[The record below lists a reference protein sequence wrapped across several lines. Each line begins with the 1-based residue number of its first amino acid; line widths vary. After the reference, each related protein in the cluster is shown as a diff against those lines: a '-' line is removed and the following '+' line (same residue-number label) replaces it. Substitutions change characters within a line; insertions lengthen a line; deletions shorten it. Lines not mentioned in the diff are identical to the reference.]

1 MADNTSQ
8 KANKSA
14 EKNKYPNAVNR
25 TTSESLRLGDSDKVI
40 SHPTTLSSTTTNAK
54 KKTSF
59 QITSVTV
66 GSRIS
71 NDGGD
76 DSADDLDESHTDD
89 ISDVVDIS
97 RVTDIE
103 NETPSY
109 SEDTFSK
116 DDVFFNTSA
125 SLGSAPVIPTS
136 SQYGLAIVANENCVN
151 PSATCANNI
160 SGNELHVNV
169 AENVINLVGV
179 KHSENEMRDIHS
191 HTGRNER
198 FKVVKI
204 ESTEPFRRGRWMCMD
219 YLDHSMVQLQQSQSN
234 VTNSVNKENSDAQN
248 LNAQVATDSGISVS
262 DVPPPISTVDDQ
274 VPSNMD
280 KGTQEHQQYSINPNA
295 GQTAPGGY
303 PSVSPG
309 QTMQSQPQSQVM
321 QQHSQ
326 SVSMPQNILS
336 TNQHQS
342 LQAQQ
347 MQQVIANAGMPLQ
360 MSQQPPQQ
368 MPSQPIQMQ
377 PHMQQQPQQQQPTP
391 QQVPVSQQM
400 PPQQVQMQPPPPIQQ
415 IPQQQHIPQQQMHSI
430 PISNQQM
437 QVPQP
442 MMQQI
447 PQQPIP
453 TQVQPQ
459 PQSYPQQTTAQQPM
473 QQHMQ
478 QPMHQMAPPLQP
490 PMTQN
495 QPTPQ
500 TYQPTTMQQC
510 PAGLSPQQMMSMP
523 QHQLQPQPQY
533 YTTGQGIPM
542 MTQGQQQGQMMAPQG
557 QQAAMMATQTQQG
570 QMMAPQGQQGPMMT
584 SQPQMMT
591 MPPQVSHQTT
601 VPMQQTY
608 SNMPPQQQSQPQQ
621 QPQQQQQQ
629 QQQPP
634 QQQQQQPPPQQQPPA
649 PQQQQQKQQQQAPT
663 QQQMPIG
670 HSASMHHVPAA
681 SVATS
686 VAGYA
691 PVVTGQSAPTP
702 VSQPVATAV
711 AAGSSQTTP
720 TVIKQQ
726 CYMIPQGAN
735 PPQAIYPNSSV
746 PSSFVEAIKSDEGMM
761 EQVVQSAAILESLA
775 KATSATE
782 EIPLAGEEAESASG
796 TSAVAIDNKIEQAM
810 DLVKSHLM
818 FAVREEVEVLKEKI
832 AELMD
837 RINHLEVENTIL
849 KANASQETLAQLS
862 NLPAPPSSNNAP

>member
-8 KANKSA
+8 KATKSG
-14 EKNKYPNAVNR
+14 EKSKYPNAINR
-25 TTSESLRLGDSDKVI
+25 TTSESLRVGDSDKVI
-40 SHPTTLSSTTTNAK
+40 SHPTSLSSGTANAK

-160 SGNELHVNV
+160 SSNELHVSV
-169 AENVINLVGV
+169 ADNVINLVGV
-179 KHSENEMRDIHS
+179 KHNESEMRDIHS
-191 HTGRNER
+191 HSGRNER

-219 YLDHSMVQLQQSQSN
+219 YLDHSMVQQQQSQSN
-234 VTNSVNKENSDAQN
+234 VTNNLAKESNDGLN
-248 LNAQVATDSGISVS
+248 VNAQHAATDSGISVS
-262 DVPPPISTVDDQ
+262 DVPPPVSTVDEQ
-274 VPSNMD
+274 VPSNLD
-280 KGTQEHQQYSINPNA
+280 KGTQDHQLYTMNPSA

-309 QTMQSQPQSQVM
+309 QTMQSQPPSQVIQQLTQSASLNTPM
-321 QQHSQ
+321 QQNLLNS
-326 SVSMPQNILS
+326 S
-336 TNQHQS
+336 QHQS

-347 MQQVIANAGMPLQ
+347 MQQVISNSGMPVQQQSVQ

-368 MPSQPIQMQ
+368 MQSQPIQMQ
-377 PHMQQQPQQQQPTP
+377 SHMQQQQQQQQQQPPQQTTP

-400 PPQQVQMQPPPPIQQ
+400 PPPQQVQMQPPQPMPQMPP
-415 IPQQQHIPQQQMHSI
+415 QQHIPQQQMHSMPI
-430 PISNQQM
+430 PNQQM
-437 QVPQP
+437 QVPQS

-447 PQQPIP
+447 PQQSIP
-453 TQVQPQ
+453 AQMQPQ
-459 PQSYPQQTTAQQPM
+459 PQAYPQQAPQQM
-473 QQHMQ
+473 QQHIQ
-478 QPMHQMAPPLQP
+478 QPIHQMAPSLQP
-490 PMTQN
+490 TMTQN
-495 QPTPQ
+495 QASPQ
-500 TYQPTTMQQC
+500 AYQPTMQQC
-510 PAGLSPQQMMSMP
+510 PPGISPQQMMTVP
-523 QHQLQPQPQY
+523 QHQIAPQPHY
-533 YTTGQGIPM
+533 AYPNQGIPM
-542 MTQGQQQGQMMAPQG
+542 MTPQGQQQGQIMP
-557 QQAAMMATQTQQG
+557 TQSQQG
-570 QMMAPQGQQGPMMT
+570 QMMTASGQQGQMMT
-584 SQPQMMT
+584 SQGQMIS
-591 MPPQVSHQTT
+591 MPPQVHQTS
-601 VPMQQTY
+601 VPIQQTY
-608 SNMPPQQQSQPQQ
+608 SVPSIPPQQQSQPQQ
-621 QPQQQQQQ
+621 TQQQPQPSQPQAQQQ
-629 QQQPP
+629 QQQP
-634 QQQQQQPPPQQQPPA
+634 
-649 PQQQQQKQQQQAPT
+649 
-663 QQQMPIG
+663 QQQMSIG
-670 HSASMHHVPAA
+670 HSASMHQVPAA
-681 SVATS
+681 SITTS
-686 VAGYA
+686 IAGYL
-691 PVVTGQSAPTP
+691 PSLTGQNVPNI
-702 VSQPVATAV
+702 VSQPNPAATVAV
-711 AAGSSQTTP
+711 AGSSQTTP
-720 TVIKQQ
+720 TVMQQ
-726 CYMIPQGAN
+726 QYIMPQQSAGH
-735 PPQAIYPNSSV
+735 QAIYSGSMPSSV
-746 PSSFVEAIKSDEGMM
+746 VEAITSDAGMM
-761 EQVVQSAAILESLA
+761 EQVVQTAALLGSLA
-775 KATSATE
+775 EVTSASDDAPPT
-782 EIPLAGEEAESASG
+782 GEEAESASG